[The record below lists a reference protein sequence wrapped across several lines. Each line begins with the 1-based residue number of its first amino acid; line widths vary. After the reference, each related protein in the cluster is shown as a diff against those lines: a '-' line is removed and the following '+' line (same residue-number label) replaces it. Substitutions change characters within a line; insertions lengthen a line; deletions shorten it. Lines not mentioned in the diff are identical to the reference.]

1 MTVTYFK
8 RYRMELSLDSIP
20 DEVVATCHLPEGF
33 ELVGWDPA
41 HLSLHAEVKWR
52 SFSHE
57 IDAHVFP
64 CLAERQGC
72 KQLMREISERENF
85 VPQATWLA
93 VRRNPFEGPQ
103 PCGTIQGLRASPREG
118 AIQNIGVDPTCR
130 GLGIGRC
137 LLLAALRGFAEIG
150 CRYVNLEVTVQNVDA
165 IRLYTRFG
173 FRRVETLYKVSDVQY
188 A

>member
-8 RYRMELSLDSIP
+8 RYRMELRLDSIP
-20 DEVVATCHLPEGF
+20 SEMVASCRLPEGF
-33 ELVGWDPA
+33 ELVAWDASLLP
-41 HLSLHAEVKWR
+41 LHAEVKWH
-52 SFSHE
+52 SFCHE

-64 CLAERQGC
+64 CLAELNGC
-72 KQLMREISERENF
+72 KQLMREIADRENF

-93 VRRNPFEGPQ
+93 VRRNPFEGLQ
-103 PCGTIQGLRASPREG
+103 PCGTIQGLRASSREG
-118 AIQNIGVDPTCR
+118 AIQNIGVDPCFR

-137 LLLAALRGFAEIG
+137 LLLAALRGFAEVG
-150 CRYVNLEVTVQNVDA
+150 CRYVHLEVTVQNTDA
-165 IRLYTRFG
+165 IRLYHRFG